1 MRKDHIRTYRI
12 TGAGDITV
20 THWNKGETVDLS
32 KHYEGVVHDRRHA
45 VLETAL
51 DVFRYTDDH
60 LAWALS
66 PNGQNVD
73 AARTL
78 NLLLNLFLEDIERE
92 TGDPR
97 GF

>member
-1 MRKDHIRTYRI
+1 MKKTHIRTYRA

-32 KHYEGVVHDRRHA
+32 KHYEDVPHDRRHT

-51 DVFRYTDDH
+51 DVFRFEDDH
-60 LAWALS
+60 LSWALS
-66 PNGQNVD
+66 PNGQTID
-73 AARTL
+73 DARTL
-78 NLLLNLFLEDIERE
+78 HLLLGLFLEDIERE

>member
-1 MRKDHIRTYRI
+1 MKKTHIRTYRI

-20 THWNKGETVDLS
+20 THWNEGEDVDLS
-32 KHYEGVVHDRRHA
+32 RHYEDVPHDRRHS

-51 DVFRYTDDH
+51 DVFRFADDH

-66 PNGQNVD
+66 PNGQDVD

-78 NLLLNLFLEDIERE
+78 NLLLTLFLEDIERE
-92 TGDPR
+92 AGDPR
-97 GF
+97 GL